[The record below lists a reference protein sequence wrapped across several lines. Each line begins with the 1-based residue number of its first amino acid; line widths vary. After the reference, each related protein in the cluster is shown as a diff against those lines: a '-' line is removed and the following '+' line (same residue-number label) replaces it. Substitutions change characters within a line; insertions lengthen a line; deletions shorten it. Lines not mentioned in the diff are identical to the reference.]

1 MPTTKSIAP
10 RSEARYAL
18 IREYLDKPG
27 ITQREFCLNHQ
38 IAYSTFQ
45 LYLRKVRQSQII
57 PKSTEATGRFVPLAL
72 PGLAIAPGSHSTCE
86 LVWPNGMLLRF
97 RENPNPEYLLA
108 LIKAGQSEL

>member
-1 MPTTKSIAP
+1 MPTTRLANS

-18 IREYLDKPG
+18 IREYLDKPS

-45 LYLRKVRQSQII
+45 LYLRRVRQSQTI

-72 PGLAIAPGSHSTCE
+72 PGLAITPGSHSTCE
-86 LVWPNGMLLRF
+86 MVWPNGMVIRF
-97 RENPNPEYLLA
+97 RENPGPEYLLA
-108 LIKAGQSEL
+108 LIKAGQFGL